1 MSVHEYNTIVTRAK
15 QIKAEV
21 LEHYEIKHNKA
32 WAYFFAKSIL
42 NPKKDIKKIKIS
54 QAKDDKTGDTFGR
67 QVSYNQFLG
76 MAQRFTTYVEERG
89 KLPLYITVSPNRKM
103 CVDDYCFM
111 FARIIV
117 FYNEHKRLPNSINV
131 NSKSFVKP
139 SEPSNEVYNYAV
151 KKFGRTF
158 SSLDDILEYVANNF
172 TYEFYFDDYKSNK
185 EVTDSKAGNCTDLLQ
200 WLCNMVEPLGYEWKC
215 VHVSCRSSGTGHV
228 WGKFKHKKNTDNE
241 WVNRD
246 IACCADNGSV
256 RCIWCED
263 GYVQAY
269 NPDWWLENLHR

>member
-117 FYNEHKRLPNSINV
+117 FYDEHKRLPNSINV

-158 SSLDDILEYVANNF
+158 SSLDDILEYVANYF
-172 TYEFYFDDYKSNK
+172 SYEFYYDDHKSNK
-185 EVTDSKAGNCTDLLQ
+185 EVTDEKAGNCTDLLQ
-200 WLCNMVEPLGYEWKC
+200 WLWNMAKALGYEVKC
-215 VHVSCRSSGTGHV
+215 IHVMCSSGVGHV
-228 WGKFKHKKNTDNE
+228 RGMFKHPKNTGGE
-241 WVNRD
+241 WIYRD
-246 IACCADNGSV
+246 IACVASDGSITCNWCSNGEV
-256 RCIWCED
+256 L
-263 GYVQAY
+263 AY
-269 NPDWWLENLHR
+269 NPDWFMENINR